1 MVEELVKNHH
11 VVVIDDLSSGKLE
24 NIQHLMNH
32 ENFEFVEGSIT
43 DLNLLNEVFKDTD
56 CVFHQAAIASVQ
68 KSIDNPLTVNEVNIT
83 GTLNVLIAARDCGVR
98 KVVYASSAAVYGDL
112 EPPLKE
118 DMRPNPKSPYAVS
131 KLAGEYYC
139 RVFSEVYGLK
149 TVSLRYFNI
158 YGPRQDPNSE
168 YAAVIPRFIS
178 RVLNDQP
185 PIIYGDGEQTR
196 DFAFVKDVVKAN
208 VLAMQNNVEIFS
220 IAGGQ
225 SISINELAVKIIELA
240 GRNFKP
246 AYADQ
251 RPGDIKYS
259 LADISLAKKMLGYEP
274 EYSLD
279 KGLRITMDWYSR

>member
-1 MVEELVKNHH
+1 
-11 VVVIDDLSSGKLE
+11 
-24 NIQHLMNH
+24 MNH